1 MSGLLSFDDA
11 GVHILSPELALVQSV
26 DFFTP
31 IVDDPF
37 TFGAIATTN
46 ALSDIYAMGATPI
59 SALNI
64 AAFPCE
70 VYGPDVLAA
79 VIAGG
84 LSVLDKA
91 GVKLLGGHTIA
102 DDTFKF
108 GVAVTGTCHPDR
120 ILTNRNAVAGDDILL
135 TKQIGTGVYVTGA
148 KAGAVSGPDLDV
160 VVDSMLTL
168 NDTASRIAAT
178 VGIPHPVHTATDITG
193 FGLIGHLSHWL
204 TTTQTGIEIDPEA
217 VPLFPHTLTLISQ
230 GYVSGGAYNN
240 ADFTKQ
246 YCRNT
251 DDLGPMWLAL
261 NDPQTSGGLCFAV
274 DPQHTHRLQNLLV
287 DAGIPTAIIGK
298 VAGPAG
304 TFSFKSR

>member
-1 MSGLLSFDDA
+1 M
-11 GVHILSPELALVQSV
+11 SPELALVQSV

-46 ALSDIYAMGATPI
+46 ALSDIYAMGARPI

-64 AAFPCE
+64 AAFP
-70 VYGPDVLAA
+70 VKLYGPDVLAA

-108 GVAVTGTCHPDR
+108 GVSVTGTCHPDR

-135 TKQIGTGVYVTGA
+135 TKEIGTGVYVTGA
-148 KAGAVSGPDLDV
+148 KAGAVSRSALQV

-168 NDTASRIAAT
+168 NDIAARMAT
-178 VGIPHPVHTATDITG
+178 VVGIPHPVHTATDITG

-217 VPLFPHTLTLISQ
+217 VPLFPQTLKLISQ
-230 GYVSGGAYNN
+230 GHVSGGAYSN

-246 YCRNT
+246 YCRNI
-251 DDLGPMWLAL
+251 DDLGDTWLAL
-261 NDPQTSGGLCFAV
+261 NDPQTSGGLCFSI
-274 DPQHTHRLQNLLV
+274 DPHHTQRLKNLLI

-298 VAGPAG
+298 IAGPAG